1 MPAEPSGKPMSPA
14 VPHLSRNLVFE
25 RPIVA
30 LAQRLA
36 EFEALHGQNGCEL
49 SGEILELRDRLAA
62 LTHQIYGTLRPW
74 ETVQV
79 ARHPQRPSTAY
90 YVRQFVE
97 SFTELHGD
105 RSFRDDPAMITG
117 FGRITGKNV
126 MIVGHMKGQDV
137 RERVKRC
144 FGCAHPEGYRK
155 ALLKMRLAAKFHVP
169 VVCLVDTPGAYPGVG
184 AEERGQAQAIAVN
197 LMEMSRLPTPI
208 IVIVLGEGG
217 SGGALGVGVGDRVAM
232 MEHAYYSV
240 ISPEGC
246 AAILWKNGAF
256 APHAAACLKLT
267 ARDLRGLDL
276 IDDIISEPP
285 GGAHRD
291 PAQAA
296 RDLEQYIART
306 LDQVQY
312 VHTRLLLDRRYERL
326 RAKGRFLDARRPT
339 AHCSQH
345 SCKNLSRP
353 HELHADAEPLR
364 TGAPVTDTVQEVAL
378 ARARTPNPRIRNPF
392 V

>member
-1 MPAEPSGKPMSPA
+1 MHTESSGKPMSPA
-14 VPHLSRNLVFE
+14 APHLSRSLVFE
-25 RPIVA
+25 QPIVA

-36 EFEALHGQNGCEL
+36 EFEALHGQNGREL
-49 SGEILELRDRLAA
+49 SGEIRELRDRLAA
-62 LTHQIYGTLRPW
+62 LTHKIYETLRPW

-90 YVRQFVE
+90 YVLQFVE
-97 SFTELHGD
+97 NFTELHGD

-117 FGRITGKNV
+117 FGRIAGKNV

-155 ALLKMRLAAKFHVP
+155 ALLKMRLAAKFHLP
-169 VVCLVDTPGAYPGVG
+169 AICFVDTPGAYPGVG
-184 AEERGQAQAIAVN
+184 AEERSQAQAIAVN

-208 IVIVLGEGG
+208 IVVVLGEGG
-217 SGGALGVGVGDRVAM
+217 SGGALGIGVGDRVAM

-246 AAILWKNGAF
+246 AAILWKDSAF
-256 APHAAACLKLT
+256 AQQAAACLKLT

-296 RDLEQYIART
+296 LNLEQYLART
-306 LDQVQY
+306 LDQLQGVE
-312 VHTRLLLDRRYERL
+312 TRLLLGRRYERL
-326 RAKGRFLDARRPT
+326 RARGRFLDAGQATADCPQRGYPCPEGDWGICKTEPCTGDFARP
-339 AHCSQH
+339 
-345 SCKNLSRP
+345 N
-353 HELHADAEPLR
+353 
-364 TGAPVTDTVQEVAL
+364 QEVQGRMQTREL
-378 ARARTPNPRIRNPF
+378 R
-392 V
+392 